1 MKFGTRAA
9 ALLTL
14 SSTLLGA
21 CASLA
26 APPTKVEGGV
36 LVGSNGMT
44 LYTFDKDTAGSGKSV
59 CNGQCATNWPTLMA
73 ADADAASGD
82 YSLVTR
88 DDGKKQWA
96 LKGKPLYYWIKDT
109 KPGDTTGEGVMGA
122 WHVAKP

>member
-1 MKFGTRAA
+1 MKFSTHAA
-9 ALLTL
+9 ALFTL
-14 SSTLLGA
+14 SSALLA
-21 CASLA
+21 ASAALA

-36 LVGSNGMT
+36 LGGPNGMT
-44 LYTFDKDTAGSGKSV
+44 LYTFDKDSAGKSV
-59 CNGQCATNWPTLMA
+59 CNGQCATNWPPLMA
-73 ADADAASGD
+73 VDADAASGD

-96 LKGKPLYYWIKDT
+96 LKGKPLYYWVKDT

>member
-9 ALLTL
+9 ALFTI
-14 SSTLLGA
+14 SSALLGA
-21 CASLA
+21 CASMA

-36 LVGSNGMT
+36 LVGANGMT
-44 LYTFDKDTAGSGKSV
+44 LYTFDKDSAGSGKSV
-59 CNGQCATNWPTLMA
+59 CNGQCATNWPPLMA

-96 LKGKPLYYWIKDT
+96 LKGKPLYYWAKDT
-109 KPGDTTGEGVMGA
+109 KPGDMTGDGVLGA
-122 WHVAKP
+122 WHVVKP

>member
-9 ALLTL
+9 ALFTI
-14 SSTLLGA
+14 SSALLGA
-21 CASLA
+21 CASMA

-36 LVGSNGMT
+36 LVGANGMT
-44 LYTFDKDTAGSGKSV
+44 LYTFDKDSAGSGKSV
-59 CNGQCATNWPTLMA
+59 CNGQCATNWPPLTA

-96 LKGKPLYYWIKDT
+96 LKGKPLYYWAKDT
-109 KPGDTTGEGVMGA
+109 KPGDMTGDGVLGA
-122 WHVAKP
+122 WHVVKP